1 MKPMDIKEI
10 EEKVME
16 VLADRASMDVKQV
29 TLQSRLVDDLGLDS
43 LDAVEIV
50 FQFEENYGIDIP
62 DDQIREFKTAQDIV
76 TYLSLTLAAG

>member
-1 MKPMDIKEI
+1 MDIKEI

-16 VLADRASMDVKQV
+16 VLADRASMDVKLV

-76 TYLSLTLAAG
+76 TYLSLRLAAG

>member
-1 MKPMDIKEI
+1 MDIKEI

>member
-1 MKPMDIKEI
+1 MSPMDIKEI

-16 VLADRASMDVKQV
+16 VLADRASMDVKLV

-76 TYLSLTLAAG
+76 TYLSLRLAAG

>member
-50 FQFEENYGIDIP
+50 FQFEEDYGIDIP

-76 TYLSLTLAAG
+76 TYLSLRLAAG